1 MVQKKISK
9 VRVGFV
15 INYSH
20 QKWLGGFNIIANLI
34 TAINF
39 LPKKNIEPILI
50 VNKSFNKKSLK
61 GFKNIKI
68 KKTNLFSNIS
78 LIGRIYNKLLILIIG
93 RSRSFDKFFLKNR
106 ISILSHTL
114 LPLGNRSLIKSFPWI
129 PDFQYFHYPKNF
141 SFKNRIMKNISN
153 IICAIHSSKIIL
165 SSKDV
170 KKDIKKVSIK
180 AYKKSRVNSFVFDVP
195 KKTHLVKLDILKK
208 KYKIKNK
215 YFYLPNQYW
224 LHKNH
229 LIVLKSLKQSIK
241 RDNSIMIVSTGF
253 TDDHRSVNY
262 YEKIQLY
269 INENNLVNNY
279 KHLGVVPYNDV
290 MSLMYHSVSLI
301 NPSKFEG
308 WSSSVEQA
316 KSMGKKIILSNI
328 NVHKEQ
334 NPVRGVYFDP
344 NNYKKLSSIM
354 IKIWKNF
361 DLKIERRYT
370 EKSYKILKKRLIKYA
385 EEYQKIVLE

>member
-39 LPKKNIEPILI
+39 LPQKKIQPILI
-50 VNKSFNKKSLK
+50 VNKNFDKKSLK

-68 KKTNLFSNIS
+68 IRSNLFSNIS
-78 LIGRIYNKLLILIIG
+78 LIGRIYNKLAILIFG
-93 RSRSFDKFFLKNR
+93 RSRKFDRFFLKNK
-106 ISILSHTL
+106 IKILSHTL
-114 LPLGNRSLIKSFPWI
+114 LPLGNKSLIKSFPWI
-129 PDFQYFHYPKNF
+129 PDFQYFYYPKNF
-141 SFKNRIMKNISN
+141 SFKNRVMKNISN
-153 IICAIHSSKIIL
+153 VFCAIHSSKIIL

-170 KKDIKKVSIK
+170 KKDIKRVSAG
-180 AYKKSRVNSFVFDVP
+180 AYKKSKVNSFVFDVP
-195 KKTHLVKLDILKK
+195 KKTNLVKLDFLKK

-241 RDNSIMIVSTGF
+241 KDSTILIVSTGF
-253 TDDHRSVNY
+253 TDDHRSLNH
-262 YEKIQLY
+262 YEKIQNY
-269 INENNLVNNY
+269 ISKNNLENNY
-279 KHLGVVPYNDV
+279 KHLGVVPYNNV

-316 KSMGKKIILSNI
+316 KSMGKKVILSNI

-334 NPVRGVYFDP
+334 NPTRGVYFNP
-344 NNYKKLSSIM
+344 NNYKELSSIM
-354 IKIWKNF
+354 IKICKNF

-370 EKSYKILKKRLIKYA
+370 NTAYKNLKKRLIKYA